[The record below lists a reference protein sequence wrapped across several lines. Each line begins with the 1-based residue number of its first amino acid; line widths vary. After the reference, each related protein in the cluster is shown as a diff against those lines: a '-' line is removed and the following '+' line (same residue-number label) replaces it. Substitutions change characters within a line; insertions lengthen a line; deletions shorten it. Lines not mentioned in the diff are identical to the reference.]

1 MADSSSTPVKRF
13 EELDRAKL
21 DRASIIGFAAE
32 MGTLDIDPWKNYI
45 SYSEALSNCNL
56 SDLGYFT
63 TMNVF
68 GGLYGYYYAAR
79 PVFFRQRALTVSLLL
94 TSYAGFFCVTSRSK
108 VRMLAERK
116 QQAQWDRE
124 WTPPAPRYN
133 H

>member
-1 MADSSSTPVKRF
+1 MADDTPVKPF
-13 EELDRAKL
+13 AELDREKL
-21 DRASIIGFAAE
+21 DRSSILGFAGE
-32 MGTLDIDPWKNYI
+32 MGTLKIDPWKDYI

-63 TMNVF
+63 AMNVF

-79 PVFFRQRALTVSLLL
+79 PVFFRQRAMTMSLLL

-108 VRMLAERK
+108 VRMLKNRA
-116 QQAQWDRE
+116 QQEQWSRE
-124 WTPPAPRYN
+124 WAPPTKQG